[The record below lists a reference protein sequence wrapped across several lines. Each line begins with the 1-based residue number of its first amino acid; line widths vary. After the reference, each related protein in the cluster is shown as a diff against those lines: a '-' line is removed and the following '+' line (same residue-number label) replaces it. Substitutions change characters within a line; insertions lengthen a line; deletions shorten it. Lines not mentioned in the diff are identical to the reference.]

1 MKLSCRFAGG
11 LAVACALALTI
22 SGCSGGGQTSAPTT
36 SDDAA
41 EAAYTLVED
50 GTITV
55 ASDLAN
61 APLDFVDEKTGE
73 AQGFEIDLINA
84 VADKLGL
91 ECEVLPAMKFDTI
104 VPLIEQGGKADVGVS
119 NITITDAR
127 MEQVDF
133 TDSYMDSNQGLVT
146 LAAGADVTED
156 DLNVE
161 GTKIAVQAGT
171 TGASWA
177 EENLPNA
184 EIVALDDPVVAVTG
198 VQTGLYAAAVA
209 DLPVMTY
216 LCSNSFTDCAVAI
229 EIPTGEQ
236 YGIAVNKDNPGLTEA
251 INGALAELEE
261 EGYISEL
268 EVKWLGAEL

>member
-1 MKLSCRFAGG
+1 MKLSSRFAGG
-11 LAVACALALTI
+11 LAVACALAVTI
-22 SGCSGGGQTSAPTT
+22 SGCSGGGQTDTPSTT
-36 SDDAA
+36 DDAA

-50 GTITV
+50 GKIIV

-84 VADKLGL
+84 VADKLDL

-146 LAAGADVTED
+146 LASAGDVTED

-177 EENLPNA
+177 EENLSNA

-198 VQTGLYAAAVA
+198 VQTGLYSAAVA

-216 LCSNSFTDCAVAI
+216 LCSNSFTDCKVAI

>member
-1 MKLSCRFAGG
+1 MKLSSRFAGG
-11 LAVACALALTI
+11 LAVACALAVTI
-22 SGCSGGGQTSAPTT
+22 SGCSGGGQTDTPSTT
-36 SDDAA
+36 DDAA

-50 GTITV
+50 GKIIV

-84 VADKLGL
+84 VADKLDL

-146 LAAGADVTED
+146 LANAGDVTED

-161 GTKIAVQAGT
+161 GTKVAVQAGT
-171 TGASWA
+171 TGAAWA

-216 LCSNSFTDCAVAI
+216 LCSNSFTDCKVAI